1 LSNLPSKL
9 WSPVRRT
16 AWSRLVLAGLSA
28 AGLFV
33 AGCTLESPSGTP
45 SAASGS
51 GAAAAGSN
59 QSNGGERKS
68 SAGGDTTGDSTQS
81 NSELTLGGVKP
92 AADDTLVLNY
102 HDDPDTLNPVTSH
115 DTTSESLQRNV
126 YQPLAQ
132 RRYSDPDQWEPVLAE
147 SWEFDKDKL
156 EYTIHLRKGVKWHP
170 MALPS
175 GKALPSKE
183 FTARDVKFTFD
194 CILNQNV
201 EAAHLRSYYEDPDAT
216 EESEKYKIKVS
227 VVDDYTVKIRWS
239 KPYFLSDDYSL
250 DILMAPRHV
259 FSVDE
264 QGEPISFDFGS
275 KEFADGFN
283 NHWANTKMCGTGPL
297 RFKEW
302 KKQDSVQLE
311 RNPDYWGAPYAF
323 SRVLDRCIT
332 NNNTALQLVLQ
343 NELDWSGIPE
353 KDQFLQAK
361 DNSNVKADKVIL
373 ETYAYPAYRYI
384 GYNEAQP
391 YFKDKRVRWAL
402 AHAIPVEQI
411 IEKVY
416 YGLAD
421 RLTGPF
427 LPGSSSYDDSLEPI
441 PFDLAKARELLDAAG
456 WKDSDGDGV
465 RDQEIDGKRVPFEF
479 DLIIYSDSAQFLT
492 IAEIM
497 KENCRQIGIKVH
509 VTPTKWALMLQKLRK
524 KEFDA
529 CILGWALSWKSDPFQ
544 IFHSSQADVP
554 ESSNSIGYKNPEVDK
569 LIETLR
575 VTMEP
580 EEQAKLLQQI
590 HRIVYDDQ
598 PYTFLFRDKATA
610 GRDARLQNVDF
621 FKIRPCVDS
630 RQWYGKT
637 ARMID

>member
-1 LSNLPSKL
+1 MRQTTL
-9 WSPVRRT
+9 R
-16 AWSRLVLAGLSA
+16 RLVLAGLSA
-28 AGLFV
+28 AGLIV
-33 AGCTLESPSGTP
+33 AGCTLETPSGAPT
-45 SAASGS
+45 AASGT
-51 GAAAAGSN
+51 GAAGGGSTR
-59 QSNGGERKS
+59 SGGDEQKS
-68 SAGGDTTGDSTQS
+68 SAGGETTNDSTQG

-92 AADDTLVLNY
+92 AKDDTLVMNF

-132 RRYSDPDQWEPVLAE
+132 RSYPDPDQWEPVLAE

-156 EYTIHLRKGVKWHP
+156 EFTVHLRKGVKWHP

-175 GKALPSKE
+175 GKPLPAKE

-201 EAAHLRSYYEDPDAT
+201 EAASLRSYYEDPDAT

-239 KPYFLSDDYSL
+239 KPYFLSEDYSL
-250 DILMAPRHV
+250 DIPMVPRHV

-297 RFKEW
+297 LFKEW
-302 KKQDSVQLE
+302 KKQDKVELE

-332 NNNTALQLVLQ
+332 NPNTALKLMLQ

-361 DNSNVKADKVIL
+361 DNSNVKAGKVIL
-373 ETYAYPAYRYI
+373 ETDAYPAYRYI

-391 YFKDKRVRWAL
+391 YFKDKRVASRAEP
-402 AHAIPVEQI
+402 HAIPVEQI
-411 IEKVY
+411 IDKVY
-416 YGLAD
+416 HNLAE

-427 LPGSSSYDDSLEPI
+427 LPGSSSYDSSLKPVS
-441 PFDLAKARELLDAAG
+441 FDLDKSRQLLDEAG

-465 RDQEIDGKRVPFEF
+465 RDQEIDGKRVPAKF
-479 DLIIYSDSAQFLT
+479 DLMIYSDSPQFLT
-492 IAEIM
+492 IAEII
-497 KENCRQIGIKVH
+497 KENCRQIGVDVRIS
-509 VTPTKWALMLQKLRK
+509 PTKWALMLQKLRK

-529 CILGWALSWKSDPFQ
+529 CMLGWSMDWKSDPFQ
-544 IFHSSQADVP
+544 LWHSSQADVP
-554 ESSNSIGYKNPEVDK
+554 DSSNHVGYKNAEADK
-569 LIETLR
+569 LIEKLR
-575 VTMEP
+575 VTLDP
-580 EEQAKLLQQI
+580 KEQVGIYHQI
-590 HRIVYDDQ
+590 HRVIYDDQ

-610 GRDARLQNVDF
+610 GRDAR
-621 FKIRPCVDS
+621 
-630 RQWYGKT
+630 WT
-637 ARMID
+637 T